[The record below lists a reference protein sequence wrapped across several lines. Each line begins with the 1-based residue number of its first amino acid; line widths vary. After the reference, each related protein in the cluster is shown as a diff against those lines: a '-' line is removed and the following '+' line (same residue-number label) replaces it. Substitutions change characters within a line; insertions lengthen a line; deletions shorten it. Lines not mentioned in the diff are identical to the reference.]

1 MHCNVYNPKY
11 MGWACSL
18 LLIVISLTSGWIWSV
33 WHPRQHVHVVTRAT
47 LPKVNKSQ
55 ADWSRISPPSLYW
68 LGHKTDRCKVLQGV
82 NNLKWWYLQATTKR
96 PKGGLQWNFDVWI
109 CVQVTAKHQPPL
121 FGSCEKCFFSPN
133 KWKFRHSNIFD
144 EALPLTTSLVI
155 VLQLS
160 WHCLAIAEALFWPGD
175 LIIELKLDWDCE
187 A

>member
-1 MHCNVYNPKY
+1 MHPNPVHKPKMHCNVFNPKY
-11 MGWACSL
+11 MRWACSL
-18 LLIVISLTSGWIWSV
+18 LLTVISLTSGWIWTV

-121 FGSCEKCFFSPN
+121 FGSCEKCFFRLISENSDTRTFSTRP
-133 KWKFRHSNIFD
+133 FHSLQVLSLSCNCLDI
-144 EALPLTTSLVI
+144 ALPL
-155 VLQLS
+155 
-160 WHCLAIAEALFWPGD
+160 
-175 LIIELKLDWDCE
+175 LKLYFGLVT
-187 A
+187 